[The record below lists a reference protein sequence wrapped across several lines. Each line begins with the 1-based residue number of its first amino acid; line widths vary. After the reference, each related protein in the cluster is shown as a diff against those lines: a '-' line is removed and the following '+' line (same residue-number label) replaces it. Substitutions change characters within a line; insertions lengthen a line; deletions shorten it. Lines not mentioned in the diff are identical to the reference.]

1 MDVSRT
7 ALDLPKS
14 FQKALKK
21 DVQKIINYISVNF
34 DVYKR
39 GTQQLTG
46 ETELLDQV
54 LTALMIEEPLC
65 AAITKNGSKC
75 IRKAQA
81 ESKYCRQHA
90 FKAFTGNYTTPLHTT
105 PLHTAHTLTNNQNE
119 LAGISFV
126 ECNPGDGMTNE
137 MASLKKHFIED
148 SFYWVD
154 EQYIYDLNNYN
165 RVGYIDT
172 QTSNPEYVLTDD
184 PFLLN

>member
-21 DVQKIINYISVNF
+21 DVHKIINYISVNF

-54 LTALMIEEPLC
+54 LATLMIEEALC
-65 AAITKNGSKC
+65 AAVTKNGSKC
-75 IRKAQA
+75 IRKTQA

-90 FKAFTGNYTTPLHTT
+90 LKAFTNIYTTPLHTS
-105 PLHTAHTLTNNQNE
+105 HTLSNNQNDVT
-119 LAGISFV
+119 GIRFV
-126 ECNPGDGMTNE
+126 ECNGMNNK
-137 MASLKKHFIED
+137 MASLKKQFIED

-165 RVGYIDT
+165 KVGYIDI
-172 QTSNPEYVLTDD
+172 QTSDPEYVLTDD